1 MTNIGP
7 LLLSLY
13 CFLNHETSH
22 RVIRKTINWLQWRSK
37 QEKGNIVLSYKN
49 QIKFSTDS
57 DSETGY
63 ISSPETLRTF
73 VAVIPD
79 VWGGVGP
86 FLLDLHRP
94 RLLADRG
101 WLGEAEVQEEVE
113 VVEGAVLP
121 DQVSE
126 VHLRVLSV
134 EIDLGLAE
142 DADDPI
148 VGVVRPASV
157 HHLTSVSLI
166 VISASNQNI
175 LFCLPH
181 HWILMVEWKPKCLC
195 SNFVANYFTYEWS
208 DHHRQT

>member
-79 VWGGVGP
+79 VWGGAGP

-101 WLGEAEVQEEVE
+101 WLGEAEVQEALGKIQEE
-113 VVEGAVLP
+113 
-121 DQVSE
+121 QVKQGSN
-126 VHLRVLSV
+126 
-134 EIDLGLAE
+134 
-142 DADDPI
+142 
-148 VGVVRPASV
+148 
-157 HHLTSVSLI
+157 LTTI
-166 VISASNQNI
+166 MIA
-175 LFCLPH
+175 
-181 HWILMVEWKPKCLC
+181 
-195 SNFVANYFTYEWS
+195 
-208 DHHRQT
+208 HRL